1 MSIVY
6 QVEICGV
13 VMYVCVVKMFRTC
26 RKRPGRPKGFEVIRK
41 CKLFLEPNG
50 QYPSTSR
57 QVRGGTQPTVSHVR
71 ADMQLQVRGQYSLMN
86 SEFEQMASTW
96 GERVG
101 KGR

>member
-6 QVEICGV
+6 QVKICGV
-13 VMYVCVVKMFRTC
+13 VMYLCVVTMFR
-26 RKRPGRPKGFEVIRK
+26 PDRPKGFEVIRK